1 MTQLDII
8 VLSVI
13 VWTFTSV
20 TYLVHRHTE
29 RAIIKQRIKV
39 YNEHGKKHDDD
50 IFNHN
55 EYRDNI
61 K

>member
-29 RAIIKQRIKV
+29 RAIIKQHIKV
-39 YNEHGKKHDDD
+39 YIEHGKKHDVN
-50 IFNHN
+50 IFNLN
-55 EYRDNI
+55 D
-61 K
+61 